1 MNDNHYL
8 FKCATFFIL
17 LVSSFWQNSKLV
29 SVETWRET
37 IETYTWLELWILF
50 PPFFV
55 RFRRS
60 RSRNNSTIKQ
70 RLHLPKNRETTFE
83 TDEFIYIFC
92 TDNIF
97 FFVTTATQQTVIITL
112 TRWKWYKEM
121 NVFIEWLCLNF
132 NIWMWLLMTL
142 DSRSFLTIVNNL
154 EVVLYIN
161 R

>member
-97 FFVTTATQQTVIITL
+97 FFRHHGYTANSYNNTNTLKVIQRNERLYWMIMLEFQHLNVIINDFGFTL
-112 TRWKWYKEM
+112 
-121 NVFIEWLCLNF
+121 F
-132 NIWMWLLMTL
+132 
-142 DSRSFLTIVNNL
+142 SNNC
-154 EVVLYIN
+154 
-161 R
+161 